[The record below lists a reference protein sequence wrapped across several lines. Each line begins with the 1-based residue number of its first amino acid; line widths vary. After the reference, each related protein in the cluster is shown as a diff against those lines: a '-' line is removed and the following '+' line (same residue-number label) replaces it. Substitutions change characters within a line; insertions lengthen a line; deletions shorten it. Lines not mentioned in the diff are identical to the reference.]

1 MMCVLMNDEERHRQA
16 GKKNFDEGETN
27 DHLITTPKKKD
38 SCPCQYYFLPVKG
51 TRPAGSIRP
60 SDPFYTNKPSPIF
73 AVKK

>member
-1 MMCVLMNDEERHRQA
+1 MTKKGT

-38 SCPCQYYFLPVKG
+38 SSFLCQYYLLPVKKE
-51 TRPAGSIRP
+51 RDMPAPRP
-60 SDPFYTNKPSPIF
+60 SDPFYTNKLSPIF